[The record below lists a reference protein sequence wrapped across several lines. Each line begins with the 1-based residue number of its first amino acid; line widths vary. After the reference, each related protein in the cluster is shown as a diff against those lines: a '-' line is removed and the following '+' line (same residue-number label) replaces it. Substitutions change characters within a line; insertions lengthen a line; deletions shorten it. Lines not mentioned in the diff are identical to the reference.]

1 MHTTCVPRTSS
12 HTGPRVIV
20 VFSAWH
26 DVIVVIVSAKKFG
39 RKKPPC
45 GGLAG
50 EPVGLGRGALDHF
63 TLGRFV
69 DAIA

>member
-1 MHTTCVPRTSS
+1 M
-12 HTGPRVIV
+12 IV

-50 EPVGLGRGALDHF
+50 EPVGLGRGTLDHF

-69 DAIA
+69 DRITEGYHVRHNARVKYRV

>member
-1 MHTTCVPRTSS
+1 M
-12 HTGPRVIV
+12 IV

-39 RKKPPC
+39 RKKKPPF

-69 DAIA
+69 DAIT